1 MLSRRRLTSTDVE
14 AKRRGIDVR
23 TLDVDSSNTNSAP
36 YWERCAGK
44 STGSTDD
51 STGRAT
57 HLRFCRLVEDD
68 RHFEAATSNR
78 RSHSLA
84 IRCERKD

>member
-1 MLSRRRLTSTDVE
+1 MKEMSTSTHSAPLRD
-14 AKRRGIDVR
+14 KRQASG
-23 TLDVDSSNTNSAP
+23 SPFSHSAP